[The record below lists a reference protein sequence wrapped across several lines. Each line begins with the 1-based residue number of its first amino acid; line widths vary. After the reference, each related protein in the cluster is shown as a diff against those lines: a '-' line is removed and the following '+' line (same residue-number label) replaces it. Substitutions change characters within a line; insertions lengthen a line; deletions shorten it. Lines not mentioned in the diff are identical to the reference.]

1 MMPRSIGIPE
11 MKLERPCSAGAR
23 SYNLPPANGAE
34 ATERGLAVICPTT
47 TGFQRKIEDATGIV
61 NRFFCGCSSG
71 VEHNVANVV
80 VVGSNP
86 ITRFSV

>member
-1 MMPRSIGIPE
+1 MPRSVRILEMEPE
-11 MKLERPCSAGAR
+11 RSCRAGAR
-23 SYNLPPANGAE
+23 SYNRPPAKGAE
-34 ATERGLAVICPTT
+34 TTERGLAVNCPTT

>member
-1 MMPRSIGIPE
+1 MPRSIGIPE
-11 MKLERPCSAGAR
+11 MKLERPCSGGAR
-23 SYNLPPANGAE
+23 SYNRPPVNGAE
-34 ATERGLAVICPTT
+34 ATDRGLAVICPTT

>member
-1 MMPRSIGIPE
+1 MVPRSVGILE
-11 MKLERPCSAGAR
+11 MELDRSCRAGAS

-34 ATERGLAVICPTT
+34 ATKRGLAVICPTT